1 METPRRKSAIL
12 IATDDFA
19 SAAPLVE
26 ELGRHGFASAVVAP
40 AQATDQVLSGGR
52 FRILIISTSTTPEI
66 GLDLCRR
73 IRAASSIQIILL
85 SGAEE
90 QLDGLE
96 AGADYCLPF
105 DADMH
110 KLMVHVRALLRRSDL
125 YEDERR
131 PTLNFEGW
139 RVDPRRRELLAPDG
153 SHVALLAAEFEILI
167 ALCRQPGVVL
177 SRRALLDATHIG
189 LGRPLERSVDVHI
202 CRLRRKLAQGGNAP
216 QLIQAVR
223 LGGYV
228 FIGQINPE

>member
-1 METPRRKSAIL
+1 MIL

-19 SAAPLVE
+19 FAAPLAE
-26 ELGRHGFASAVVAP
+26 ELGRHGLASAVVAL
-40 AQATDQVLSGGR
+40 AQATDQVRSGDR
-52 FRILIISTSTTPEI
+52 FRILIIVASTTAEI
-66 GLDLCRR
+66 GLDLCRH
-73 IRAASSIQIILL
+73 IRTTSSIPIVLL

-105 DADMH
+105 HTDMRR
-110 KLMVHVRALLRRSDL
+110 LMVHVRALLRRSDFN
-125 YEDERR
+125 EDERR
-131 PTLNFEGW
+131 LTLNFEGW

-177 SRRALLDATHIG
+177 SRRSLLDATHIG

-202 CRLRRKLAQGGNAP
+202 CRLRRKLAQGGNAAE
-216 QLIQAVR
+216 LIQTVR

-228 FIGQINPE
+228 FIGKINPE

>member
-12 IATDDFA
+12 IATDDFS

-26 ELGRHGFASAVVAP
+26 ELGRHDLASTVVAP
-40 AQATDQVLSGGR
+40 AQAPAQARSGGR
-52 FRILIISTSTTPEI
+52 CRILIISASATAEI

-73 IRAASSIQIILL
+73 IRAASSIPIILL

-105 DADMH
+105 HTDMRR
-110 KLMVHVRALLRRSDL
+110 LMVHVRALLRRSDL

-131 PTLNFEGW
+131 FTLNFEGW
-139 RVDPRRRELLAPDG
+139 GVDPRRRELVAPDG

-167 ALCRQPGVVL
+167 ALCRQPGVIL

-202 CRLRRKLAQGGNAP
+202 CRLRRKLAQGGNAAE
-216 QLIQAVR
+216 LIQTVR

-228 FIGQINPE
+228 FVGQINPE